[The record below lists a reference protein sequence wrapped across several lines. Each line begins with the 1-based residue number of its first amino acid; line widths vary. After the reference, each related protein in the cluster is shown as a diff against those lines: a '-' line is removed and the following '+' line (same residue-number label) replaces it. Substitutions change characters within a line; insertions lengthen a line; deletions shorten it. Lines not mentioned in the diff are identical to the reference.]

1 VNVNF
6 YSKSQLIIVLFF
18 SHPNRFITESSFRME
33 GVTYPTQ
40 FLPNI
45 SYFISLAIFAP

>member
-1 VNVNF
+1 
-6 YSKSQLIIVLFF
+6 
-18 SHPNRFITESSFRME
+18 ME